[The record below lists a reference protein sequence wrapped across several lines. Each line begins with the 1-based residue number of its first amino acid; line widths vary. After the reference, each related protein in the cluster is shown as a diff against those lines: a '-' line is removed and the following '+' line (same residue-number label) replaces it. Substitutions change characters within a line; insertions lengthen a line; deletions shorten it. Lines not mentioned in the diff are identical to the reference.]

1 MKMDLSTRKI
11 HFVQEFLKL
20 ESEKAIAQ
28 FEKLLEK
35 ETDCQS
41 DFEPMSMS
49 EFHNRIEKS
58 SNDAKDGKVTD
69 VDDLLSEIEKW
80 S

>member
-1 MKMDLSTRKI
+1 MNLSTRKI
-11 HFVQEFLKL
+11 QFIQEFLKL
-20 ESEKAIAQ
+20 ESEKTIAQ

-58 SNDAKDGKVTD
+58 SKDAKDGKVTD

>member
-1 MKMDLSTRKI
+1 MNLSTRKI
-11 HFVQEFLKL
+11 QFIQEFLKL
-20 ESEKAIAQ
+20 ESEKTIAQ

-41 DFEPMSMS
+41 DFEPMLMS

-58 SNDAKDGKVTD
+58 SKDAKDGKVTD
-69 VDDLLSEIEKW
+69 IDDLLSEIEKW